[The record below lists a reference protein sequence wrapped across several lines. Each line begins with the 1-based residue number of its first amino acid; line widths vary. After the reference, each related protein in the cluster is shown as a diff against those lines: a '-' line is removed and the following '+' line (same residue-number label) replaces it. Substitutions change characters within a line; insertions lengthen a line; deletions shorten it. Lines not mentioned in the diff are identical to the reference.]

1 MYSPRPPLVSFW
13 KGITSMA
20 KSKLPDEA
28 DYEELLSEN
37 GLTEDNIEA
46 VCLRLKTD
54 KGGIIHWH
62 YVNEDQMMKWEPMR

>member
-1 MYSPRPPLVSFW
+1 
-13 KGITSMA
+13 MA

-37 GLTEDNIEA
+37 GLTEDNIQA

-54 KGGIIHWH
+54 SGIIHWH
-62 YVNEDQMMKWEPMR
+62 YVNEDQMMKWEPMT